1 MDKSLSLSPLKSI
14 SLRNTKKR
22 REQENR
28 KGTEDNYKNNQKTT
42 FKMSITTELSLI
54 TLNVNGLKCSNQKT
68 GWLCG
73 IKKQDHTYADRK
85 DPLHIKKK
93 NTERQGNKLNICKV
107 LDFEDNSR

>member
-1 MDKSLSLSPLKSI
+1 
-14 SLRNTKKR
+14 
-22 REQENR
+22 
-28 KGTEDNYKNNQKTT
+28 
-42 FKMSITTELSLI
+42 MSITTELSLI

-93 NTERQGNKLNICKV
+93 NTERHTQTEREGMIKDASCK
-107 LDFEDNSR
+107 